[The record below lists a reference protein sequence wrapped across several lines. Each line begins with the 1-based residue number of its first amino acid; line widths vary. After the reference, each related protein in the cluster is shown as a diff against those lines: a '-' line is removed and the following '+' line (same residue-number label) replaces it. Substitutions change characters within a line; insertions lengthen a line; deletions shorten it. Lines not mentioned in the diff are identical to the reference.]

1 MSSVSYSDWLG
12 LHLFYQGSRDQL
24 LVALVAPL
32 VRRLWTAGAIWRF
45 FFMRYAL
52 GGPHIRLRL
61 HCVPGRRRQ
70 VSKIAEEMA
79 SKFFERLPSATI
91 LTEEEIKS
99 TNRRLLANDVE
110 GEDEVYPNN
119 SWVRFPFR
127 AEVERYGGHALLEH
141 SLDFFAISS
150 LDALE
155 FAATWR
161 GPSLAA
167 IICRLAG
174 LALRLS
180 TGTDD
185 FVDLLQYASV
195 WSKDYGALFNQRGDE
210 EFERRRQPLLR
221 MLRSEIEAAVV
232 GTSPA
237 EDRATLLEG
246 GRRLAA
252 ATAGASEVVRHGI
265 AVGQLHMMVNR
276 LGLNNAEEIYLGRML
291 WRAAEELRESDPDFW
306 SWFAGALYRGRTH
319 KRASRLADLLPPA
332 FDAFCAG
339 CGEVLTNQRGSR

>member
-1 MSSVSYSDWLG
+1 MKSYSDWLG
-12 LHLFYQGSRDQL
+12 LHFFYQGSRDQL
-24 LVALVAPL
+24 LVSLVAPL
-32 VRRLWTAGAIWRF
+32 VRRLWTDGAIRRF

-61 HCVPGRRRQ
+61 HCVPSRRRH
-70 VSKIAEEMA
+70 VSAMAEDMA
-79 SKFFERLPSATI
+79 SEFFEREPSPTT
-91 LTEEEIKS
+91 LTDEEIRS

-119 SWVRFPFR
+119 SWLRFPFR
-127 AEVERYGGHALLEH
+127 AEVERYGGYALLEH
-141 SLDFFAISS
+141 SLDFFAVSS

-155 FAATWR
+155 FAATRR

-167 IICRLAG
+167 ITRRLVG

-180 TGTDD
+180 MGTDD
-185 FVDLLQYASV
+185 FVELLRYASV
-195 WSKDYGALFNQRGDE
+195 WSKNYGALFNQRGDE
-210 EFERRRQPLLR
+210 EFERRREPLLQMVR
-221 MLRSEIEAAVV
+221 AEIEAAVV
-232 GTSPA
+232 GTSLP

-246 GRRLAA
+246 GRRLSV
-252 ATAGASEVVRHGI
+252 ATAGAGKIVRESI

-291 WRAAEELRESDPDFW
+291 WRTAERLREIDPNFW
-306 SWFAGALYRGRTH
+306 SWFADALDQGGTTEPGPP
-319 KRASRLADLLPPA
+319 LADLLPRA

-339 CGEVLTNQRGSR
+339 CGKQLANQHASS